1 MAAGGSANRLWAERI
16 IGGLAASGVVAVIL
30 SPGSRSTPL
39 ALAALRH
46 PGLDVHVL
54 LDERA
59 AAFFALGQAKAR
71 RAPVAL
77 VCTSGSAVAN
87 WHPAVIEAD
96 RGRVPLIL
104 ISADRP
110 PELLDCG
117 ANQVIDQARLFGS
130 ALRAYHALPPAGG
143 DSGWLANLTAQ
154 AVLESLWPEPGPVQ
168 INAAFR
174 EPLLERGDADSTPS
188 VPVTPPALVLP
199 RLTPREDDL
208 DRLARRIEGRRGA
221 ILCGPGASASA
232 SIAALAA
239 RLDVP
244 VLADPLSGMRF
255 GPHDRSRVMTA
266 QDLFLRR
273 EGPVPDWVLRLG
285 AAPVSKVLNQ
295 WASGAK
301 DRWVVAPTGRWSDPN
316 RDAGAMIVADE
327 DALADGLAARVRVP
341 APPDWMASFHAAEAE
356 ALRAI
361 GGQGPDEAGVIA
373 RLLELLPDN
382 ALLFVGNS
390 MAIRDMDAFSGTS
403 GKTITVMGNRGASGI
418 DGNLATFLGAAASGR
433 FSAALALVGDLTF
446 LHDLGGLA
454 AWKGDAAIAVLAN
467 DGGAI
472 FEHLAVAGILPH
484 EEFAQGWLT
493 PQPAD
498 IAKASATFGCH
509 HIRAV
514 PGGAGAA
521 LAEAL
526 ARPGVSVVEIVID
539 RDKSVRDHRALWSVL
554 AQPLERSS

>member
-16 IGGLAASGVVAVIL
+16 IGGLVAAGVAAVIL

-71 RAPVAL
+71 CAPVAL

-96 RGRVPLIL
+96 RGCVPLIL
-104 ISADRP
+104 VSADRP

-174 EPLLERGDADSTPS
+174 EPLLAGDDTDPAPPI
-188 VPVTPPALVLP
+188 PVASPALILP
-199 RLTPREDDL
+199 RLTPKDGDL
-208 DRLARRIEGRRGA
+208 DRLARRIEGLRGA
-221 ILCGPGASASA
+221 ILCGPGAGAPA
-232 SIAALAA
+232 AVAALAA

-244 VLADPLSGMRF
+244 VLADPLSAMRF

-266 QDLFLRR
+266 QDLFLRQD
-273 EGPVPDWVLRLG
+273 GLVPDWVLRLG
-285 AAPVSKVLNQ
+285 AAPVSKILNQ
-295 WASGAK
+295 WASRAK
-301 DRWVVAPTGRWSDPN
+301 ERWVVAPTGRWSDPN
-316 RDAGAMIVADE
+316 RDAGIMIVADD
-327 DALADGLAARVRVP
+327 DALTEGLAARVRVP
-341 APPDWMASFHAAEAE
+341 APPDWMSSFRAAEAE
-356 ALRAI
+356 AQGVIAS
-361 GGQGPDEAGVIA
+361 QGPDEAAVIA
-373 RLLELLPDN
+373 QLLDLLPDN

-390 MAIRDMDAFSGTS
+390 MAVRDLDTFSGTS
-403 GKTITVMGNRGASGI
+403 GKTLTVMGNRGASGI

-454 AWKGDAAIAVLAN
+454 AWKGDATIAVLAN
-467 DGGAI
+467 GGGAI
-472 FEHLAVAGILPH
+472 FEHLAVAGILPRA
-484 EEFAQGWLT
+484 EFAQGWLT
-493 PQPAD
+493 PQSAD
-498 IAKASATFGCH
+498 IAAASAAFGCH
-509 HIRAV
+509 HSRTV
-514 PGGAGAA
+514 PDGAEDA

-539 RDKSVRDHRALWSVL
+539 RDKSVRDHRALWSAL
-554 AQPLERSS
+554 AQPLEKSS

>member
-16 IGGLAASGVVAVIL
+16 IGGLVASGVAAVIL

-71 RAPVAL
+71 RVPVAL

-96 RGRVPLIL
+96 QGRVPLIL
-104 ISADRP
+104 VSADRP

-143 DSGWLANLTAQ
+143 ECGWLDNLTAQ

-174 EPLLERGDADSTPS
+174 EPLLDGDDTAPAPS
-188 VPVTPPALVLP
+188 APVAPPALVLP
-199 RLTPREDDL
+199 RLMPRDGDL
-208 DRLARRIEGRRGA
+208 DRLARRIEGLRGA
-221 ILCGPGASASA
+221 ILCGPGAGASV
-232 SIAALAA
+232 SVAALAA

-273 EGPVPDWVLRLG
+273 GGLVPDWVLRLG
-285 AAPVSKVLNQ
+285 AAPVSKILNQ
-295 WASGAK
+295 WASRAGE
-301 DRWVVAPTGRWSDPN
+301 RWVVAPTGRWSDPN
-316 RDAGAMIVADE
+316 RDAGIIIVADD
-327 DALADGLAARVRVP
+327 DALAEGLAARVRVP
-341 APPDWMASFHAAEAE
+341 APPDWMSSFRAAEAE
-356 ALRAI
+356 ALDVI
-361 GGQGPDEAGVIA
+361 GSQGPDEAAVIA
-373 RLLELLPDN
+373 RLLDLLPDN

-390 MAIRDMDAFSGTS
+390 MAIRDLDAFSGTS
-403 GKTITVMGNRGASGI
+403 GKTLTVMGNRGASGI

-454 AWKGDAAIAVLAN
+454 AGKGDATIAVLAN
-467 DGGAI
+467 GGGAI
-472 FEHLAVAGILPH
+472 FEHLAVAGILPRA
-484 EEFAQGWLT
+484 EFAEGWLT

-498 IAKASATFGCH
+498 IAAASAAFGCRH
-509 HIRAV
+509 SRAV
-514 PGGAGAA
+514 PDGAKEA

-539 RDKSVRDHRALWSVL
+539 RDKSVRDHRALWSAL